1 MIYRIGTMND
11 MLNVEFDN
19 DKAER
24 VVCFYVDIL
33 DSEYGAYR
41 DIDTD
46 DGGYIL
52 YATKGTLAENLQ
64 ALFDY
69 TQYQAELVHVQ
80 DNVCS
85 AIYILS
91 NDYPI
96 VIISDVSDAPPEI
109 LKEYERQLE
118 ELSKYY

>member
-1 MIYRIGTMND
+1 MIYKIGTMD
-11 MLNVEFDN
+11 DTLNVEFDS

-24 VVCFYVDIL
+24 VVRFYVDIL
-33 DSEYGAYR
+33 DSEYGEDC

-52 YATKGTLAENLQ
+52 YTTKGTPAEDVK

-91 NDYPI
+91 NDYPV

-118 ELSKYY
+118 ELRKYY

>member
-1 MIYRIGTMND
+1 MDDTI
-11 MLNVEFDN
+11 NVEFDC
-19 DKAER
+19 DKAKQI
-24 VVCFYVDIL
+24 VCFYVDIL
-33 DSEYGAYR
+33 DSEYGADR

-52 YATKGTLAENLQ
+52 YATKGTLAEDVKS
-64 ALFDY
+64 LFDY
-69 TQYQAELVHVQ
+69 NQYQAELVHVQ

-85 AIYILS
+85 AIYILRV
-91 NDYPI
+91 DYAV
-96 VIISDVSDAPPEI
+96 VIISDVSDASPEI

>member
-11 MLNVEFDN
+11 MLNVEFDC
-19 DKAER
+19 DKAKQI
-24 VVCFYVDIL
+24 VCFYVDIL
-33 DSEYGAYR
+33 DSEYGADR

-52 YATKGTLAENLQ
+52 YTTKGTPAEDVK
-64 ALFDY
+64 AMFDY
-69 TQYQAELVHVQ
+69 TQHQAELVHVQ
-80 DNVCS
+80 EDVCS
-85 AIYILS
+85 AIYILRA
-91 NDYPI
+91 DYAV